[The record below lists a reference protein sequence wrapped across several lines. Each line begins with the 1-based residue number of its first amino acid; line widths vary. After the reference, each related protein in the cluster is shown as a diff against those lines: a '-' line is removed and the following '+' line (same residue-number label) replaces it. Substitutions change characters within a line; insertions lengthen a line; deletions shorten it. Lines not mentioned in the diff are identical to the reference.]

1 MANTDQISIRDA
13 VKDIPKKY
21 LNELSTDDLQ
31 AIVDNNINNLSDSGL
46 EIIARGKQ
54 DLGLGELLDI
64 GGALAG
70 AGAGAAIGTA
80 IFPGVGTAIGGVLG
94 GAIGTFAGEVTED
107 VIADREINLGFKEG
121 GAAKEAAISAVFDSA
136 TLGLGKAFRAY
147 NAYRSANKTLSELGS
162 EFNDVLNVAE
172 AAADSP
178 EALAQTQQVLQ
189 KNNLSL
195 SPLATESAS
204 MLTQVGRE
212 FGEMGLLSKPLYDKD
227 IAKSQ
232 DVILDLYSN
241 FSNANLAKNPQ
252 EIGKIVVGL
261 KSSAD
266 KAVHSVYGSQLKRLQ
281 ELPSSRKFVSA
292 KPVVD
297 ALESFKSKYE
307 KVGTMPFEG
316 KVTISSLDD
325 AADSFVESLITDLSG
340 SVNNRYA
347 KFSIEGLLAV
357 DKKINNEISKMLPG
371 GAYGNGVA
379 RGQLRELHNAVRDSV
394 INVMRKTDPSAT
406 KIYQKMQSEY
416 SKAMDLLELNTVENL
431 IKNGVNKDAY
441 QAIGRGLISQNDPEK
456 ISELM
461 NVARKSLIL
470 KKKANPKL
478 NVQSAFNEFQETVRA
493 SFLKEAQYTRLSPV
507 GKNKAISNIFSEAG
521 GATQMLEQSDRMKAI
536 MGNRWPEF
544 KKLLNHVVAMSKKRN
559 QEVFSLA
566 QRSAEIQAGTTL
578 LGAGSAIGAFAAGS
592 SAIGLA
598 SLAAAGAILTAPL
611 FLYKMTSRPALV
623 NKYIALDNMLLK
635 KAEKG
640 DSKKVTEFAI
650 SNVSK
655 LLAELNDED
664 ALDIRQSVSDPN
676 YQFGQ

>member
-1 MANTDQISIRDA
+1 MSNTAQISIRDA

-21 LNELSTDDLQ
+21 LNELTTEDLQ
-31 AIVDNNINNLSDSGL
+31 AIVDDDINSLSDSAL

-54 DLGLGELLDI
+54 DLGLGEFLDI
-64 GGALAG
+64 GGAIAG
-70 AGAGAAIGTA
+70 AGTGAAIGTA
-80 IFPGVGTAIGGVLG
+80 ILPGVGTAIGGVIG

-107 VIADREINLGFKEG
+107 VIADREVNLGFKEG
-121 GAAKEAAISAVFDSA
+121 GAAKEAAISAVFDTA
-136 TLGLGKAFRAY
+136 TLGLGKAYKAY
-147 NAYRSANKTLSELGS
+147 KAYRSANKTLSELGS

-178 EALAQTQQVLQ
+178 EALAQTQQILQ
-189 KNNLSL
+189 QNNLSL

-204 MLTQVGRE
+204 MLTQIGRE

-232 DVILDLYSN
+232 DLVLDLYSN

-281 ELPSSRKFVSA
+281 ELPSSRKFVSS

-297 ALESFKSKYE
+297 ALQAFKAKYE
-307 KVGTMPFEG
+307 KVGTIPFEG
-316 KVTISSLDD
+316 GVTVSSLDD

-340 SVNNRYA
+340 SVANRYA

-357 DKKINNEISKMLPG
+357 DKKINNEISKMLG

-379 RGQLRELHNAVRDSV
+379 RGQLRELHNSVRDSV
-394 INVMRKTDPSAT
+394 ISVMRKTDPSAT

-441 QAIGRGLISQNDPEK
+441 QSIGRGLIAENNPEK
-456 ISELM
+456 ISQLM
-461 NVARKSLIL
+461 DVAKKSLLL
-470 KKKANPKL
+470 KKKTNPKM

-544 KKLLNHVVAMSKKRN
+544 KKLLNHVVSMSKKRN
-559 QEVFSLA
+559 QETFSLA

-578 LGAGSAIGAFAAGS
+578 LGAGSALGAFAAGS
-592 SAIGLA
+592 SAIGFA
-598 SLAAAGAILTAPL
+598 SLAAAGAILTAPI
-611 FLYKMTSRPALV
+611 FLYKMTSRPSLV

-640 DSKKVTEFAI
+640 DSKQVTEFAI

-655 LLAELNDED
+655 LLSELNDED
-664 ALDIRQSVSDPN
+664 ALEIRQAVSDPN
-676 YQFGQ
+676 YQFRR